1 MEQQN
6 HQPVEKKEGKTAD
19 NKTIMAVVA
28 YILFFVP
35 LLTEDKKDPFVK
47 YHVRQGLVLFI
58 LAMIVWVFNSMIYNI
73 FPFGMWAFVNFI
85 SWILNLAVLVL
96 LILGIKN
103 ALSHKEEPLPIIG
116 KFAEKFKI

>member
-1 MEQQN
+1 MEQHD
-6 HQPVEKKEGKTAD
+6 HQSVDKKEGKTAD

-58 LAMIVWVFNSMIYNI
+58 LAMIVWVFNNMIYNI
-73 FPFGMWAFVNFI
+73 FPSSIWSFVNFI

-96 LILGIKN
+96 LFLGIRN
-103 ALSHKEEPLPIIG
+103 ALGHKEEPLPIIG

>member
-6 HQPVEKKEGKTAD
+6 NQPVEKKQGNTAD

-28 YILFFVP
+28 YILFFIP
-35 LLTEDKKDPFVK
+35 LLTDDKKDPFIR
-47 YHVRQGLVLFI
+47 YHVRQGLILFI
-58 LAMIVWVFNSMIYNI
+58 LAVIIWIFNGMIYSI
-73 FPFGMWAFVNFI
+73 FPFGMWYFARMI
-85 SWILNLAVLVL
+85 SWVLNLAVLIFF
-96 LILGIKN
+96 ILGVKN

>member
-6 HQPVEKKEGKTAD
+6 KQPVEKKEGKTTD

-58 LAMIVWVFNSMIYNI
+58 LAVIVWIFNGMIYRI

-96 LILGIKN
+96 LVLGIKN
-103 ALSHKEEPLPIIG
+103 ALGHKQEPLPIVG